1 MKKTIPSLFLMLI
14 GCSQYI
20 TYYRYEINAT
30 GKAPQTI
37 SIAPL
42 NILEVESQT
51 GKIKGSFVDSAL
63 REYLVK
69 NNKKIVPN
77 NSFES
82 IWLYNLGKLDGLY
95 NSSNGKIKKDTM
107 EKLIIQSVQAF
118 CELNA
123 CDAMIFPAIVER
135 KALLSGPYGCWDGAT
150 RKLPMD
156 NTVED
161 PNKYYWVGNVKAAS
175 IKITIYSKDGKLYF
189 KSFGGLE
196 LITKITYD
204 GKQFKSINR
213 ENFIEDNDY
222 LTTAI
227 RTAFHPFVIF
237 KEYPKS
243 PHFAISDSDHVLGI
257 TITPV
262 QNENLKESKK
272 WDKF

>member
-1 MKKTIPSLFLMLI
+1 MLI

-107 EKLIIQSVQAF
+107 ES
-118 CELNA
+118 
-123 CDAMIFPAIVER
+123 
-135 KALLSGPYGCWDGAT
+135 
-150 RKLPMD
+150 
-156 NTVED
+156 
-161 PNKYYWVGNVKAAS
+161 
-175 IKITIYSKDGKLYF
+175 
-189 KSFGGLE
+189 
-196 LITKITYD
+196 
-204 GKQFKSINR
+204 
-213 ENFIEDNDY
+213 
-222 LTTAI
+222 
-227 RTAFHPFVIF
+227 
-237 KEYPKS
+237 
-243 PHFAISDSDHVLGI
+243 
-257 TITPV
+257 
-262 QNENLKESKK
+262 
-272 WDKF
+272 